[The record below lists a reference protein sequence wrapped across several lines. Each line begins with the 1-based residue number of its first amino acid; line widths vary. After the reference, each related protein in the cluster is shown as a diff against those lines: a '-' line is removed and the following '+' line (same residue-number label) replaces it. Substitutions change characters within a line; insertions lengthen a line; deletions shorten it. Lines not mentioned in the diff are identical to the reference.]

1 MTARKKASVQGARRV
16 TANLDN
22 LASLMQGHAA
32 SLGISEKVA
41 ADFAHRCDLLS
52 DAIERNF
59 GIKNAAYYNPAQIG
73 EQVPGPLM
81 MDANNPFMNGE
92 FTQEKFT
99 QLAEKQM
106 SGSLAANAAAHVADP
121 RLAALVAKEAA
132 KLAFTV
138 LKDRAAKKA
147 SESEEE
153 EEEPKKEAK
162 KSEDDDGDPEEAES
176 KEAAAAFGLF
186 AAK

>member
-1 MTARKKASVQGARRV
+1 MTARKKASVSGARRV

-22 LASLMQGHAA
+22 LASLMQGHAP

-41 ADFAHRCDLLS
+41 ADFARRCDLLS

-59 GIKNAAYYNPAQIG
+59 GIKNAGYYNPAQIG
-73 EQVPGPLM
+73 ETVPGPLM

-92 FTQEKFT
+92 FTQERFT
-99 QLAEKQM
+99 QLAAKQM

-121 RLAALVAKEAA
+121 KLASLIAKEAA

-138 LKDRAAKKA
+138 LMDRSKK
-147 SESEEE
+147 
-153 EEEPKKEAK
+153 AK
-162 KSEDDDGDPEEAES
+162 KSEDEDETAEDEDETAEDGDEA
-176 KEAAAAFGLF
+176 KQAASAFGLF
-186 AAK
+186 SAK